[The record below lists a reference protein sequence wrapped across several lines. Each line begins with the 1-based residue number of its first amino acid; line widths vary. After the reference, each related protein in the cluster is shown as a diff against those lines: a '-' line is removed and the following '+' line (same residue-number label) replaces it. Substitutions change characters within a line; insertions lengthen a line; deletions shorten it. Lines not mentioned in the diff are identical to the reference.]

1 MDSTAPDEE
10 FWTFLGVDDDVS
22 CTRKLAHRRLVD
34 KSGFMGAKKTRVEY
48 KYVFTA
54 KNGKRTAEEIV
65 VWDQFPVVED
75 KKISVAVTC
84 PTKDANPG
92 VRFEVNNLNAIEWF
106 WDLKPNATQTFE
118 YCFQVDYPTEERI
131 TGLD

>member
-1 MDSTAPDEE
+1 M
-10 FWTFLGVDDDVS
+10 GDDVS
-22 CTRKLAHRRLVD
+22 CTRKLAHRRFVD
-34 KSGFMGAKKTRVEY
+34 KSGFMGTKKTRVEY

-54 KNGKRTAEEIV
+54 KNGKRSAEELV

-75 KKISVAVTC
+75 KKISVSVTC

-106 WDLKPNATQTFE
+106 WDLKSNSTQTFE
-118 YCFQVDYPTEERI
+118 YSFHVDYPTDERI
-131 TGLD
+131 TGLDGVS